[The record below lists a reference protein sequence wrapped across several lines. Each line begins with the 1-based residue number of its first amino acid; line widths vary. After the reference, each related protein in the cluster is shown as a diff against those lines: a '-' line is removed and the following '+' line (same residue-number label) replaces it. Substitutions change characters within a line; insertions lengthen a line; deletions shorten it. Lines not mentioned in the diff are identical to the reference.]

1 MTVSEARIAEEEDG
15 KENEP
20 PPLKPKLGRAR
31 SAASECLPYSYTPST
46 QPRPESGGSESSDNE
61 DCYIFPPN
69 KQLHNPGSS
78 GNSHSQAE
86 STSRPSAETQTCRS
100 SESRPAS
107 ELGQRSSI
115 TSEQVS
121 WQLGKQ
127 TGSRPESQA
136 STSSSLSSNCEVSL
150 AQQWADSDVSP
161 AAACSQVLQ
170 VTFSSMY
177 ADIMWS
183 MLWEA
188 A

>member
-31 SAASECLPYSYTPST
+31 SAASECLPHSYTPST
-46 QPRPESGGSESSDNE
+46 QQQPESGSSESSDNE
-61 DCYIFPPN
+61 NCYIFPPN
-69 KQLHNPGSS
+69 RQLYNPDSS
-78 GNSHSQAE
+78 GNSHSQAK
-86 STSRPSAETQTCRS
+86 STRRSSTETQTCHS

-107 ELGQRSSI
+107 ELEQRSSI

-121 WQLGKQ
+121 CQLGKQ

-136 STSSSLSSNCEVSL
+136 STSSSLSSNCDVSL

-170 VTFSSMY
+170 DTFSTMY
-177 ADIMWS
+177 ADIRWL
-183 MLWEA
+183 MLLEA

>member
-177 ADIMWS
+177 ADITWS